1 MNHLGELEP
10 NGTLLVD
17 LPVSNIW
24 SGGDPYWYRFYL
36 EDVPSACRAD
46 DPNPSQ
52 GGFTIAYGDTLQVE
66 FEVRCSP

>member
-1 MNHLGELEP
+1 VNHLGELEP